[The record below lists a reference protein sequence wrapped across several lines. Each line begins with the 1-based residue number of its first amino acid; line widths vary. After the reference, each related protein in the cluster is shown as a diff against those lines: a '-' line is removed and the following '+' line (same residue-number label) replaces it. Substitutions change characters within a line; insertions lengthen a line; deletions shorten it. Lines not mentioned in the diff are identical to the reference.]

1 MHGQGLRRR
10 LGWSL
15 VTGSLLIATL
25 GVSAA
30 GTAVAAQRSVA
41 GPQRGATGGTI
52 KVCKCTSDIAADLNT
67 HTLWLASPK
76 TKAVSV
82 ISERTRKVLA
92 TINIGSGLGPSG
104 VGNLVVDPV
113 SRTVWVFAGAHLIA
127 ISDKT
132 MKVARILKPRGY
144 LGGFDGVVDPT
155 RGEIWVIAGQY
166 IQGISEVTGKVART
180 VFLASGF
187 NGDNIASLAA
197 DPKTGTIF
205 ASVNRF
211 SSTRIWLYGVDEA
224 SGTRTLFDRL
234 PGSSLFLAVDP
245 VAGTVWG
252 RTSNG
257 FIEFGATGQHK
268 TLGRIRVNSSRF
280 GPFAED
286 PTTRSIWMGA
296 INAHELTRFSEGQ
309 RARIKTLPL
318 PGRSLGITLDTRS
331 HTVFVL
337 LNGSVRFFRY

>member
-15 VTGSLLIATL
+15 VTGSLLTATL

-41 GPQRGATGGTI
+41 GGTI
-52 KVCKCTSDIAADLNT
+52 KVCKCTNDIAADPNT
-67 HTLWLASPK
+67 HTLWLVSLK
-76 TKAVSV
+76 TKVVSV
-82 ISERTRKVLA
+82 ISERARKVLA

-113 SRTVWVFAGAHLIA
+113 SRSVWVFAGAHLVK

-144 LGGFDGVVDPT
+144 MGGFDGVVDPT

-211 SSTRIWLYGVDEA
+211 SSTRIWLYDVDEA

-257 FIEFGATGQHK
+257 FIEFSAAAQHK

-318 PGRSLGITLDTRS
+318 PGRSFGIALDTRS